1 VDDRFLQRVPS
12 AVINVGFAE
21 GALGGGNRC
30 DRFLERAVLAVASL
44 ENAGFVEV
52 DVALDESGDHQPA
65 IELLGRRVGD
75 NMLGDLDDAPARD
88 GDIDNGFLVLRSPR
102 LLQYKIERHV
112 GPFELCRMG

>member
-1 VDDRFLQRVPS
+1 
-12 AVINVGFAE
+12 VIT
-21 GALGGGNRC
+21 LGGGNRY
-30 DRFLERAVLAVASL
+30 DRFLERAVLAVASV

-52 DVALDESGDHQPA
+52 DVALDEAGDHQPA

-75 NMLGDLDDAPARD
+75 NMLGDLDDAAARD

-102 LLQYKIERHV
+102 LPQYKIERHV